1 MDDHLWHYL
10 ESPSGKFRYRNHT
23 NILILS
29 WSKLIIH
36 IQSCLNKSKI
46 SCRIPSLLI
55 LSKLASNAHSTVNT
69 AQENEN
75 HFRKHVIWFVYAAF
89 FRSAKSVKRVSKI
102 SQYGINYRRI
112 FGSDVASQIC
122 RVKKHLSRSHPKFFQ
137 VDSWFDPLR
146 DRSQELSSYF
156 ESLVCKFESNK
167 IYRFPKVSF
176 FTYKVVPSVV
186 SAFAISLFCKVL
198 TCDA

>member
-29 WSKLIIH
+29 WSNLIIH

-75 HFRKHVIWFVYAAF
+75 HFRKHVIWFVYAAS
-89 FRSAKSVKRVSKI
+89 FRSAKSVKREFSTVSITEEFLAVMWQVKFVESSQKTFESESSKI
-102 SQYGINYRRI
+102 FPSRFMIWSTQR
-112 FGSDVASQIC
+112 QITRTVKLFRVIGLQV
-122 RVKKHLSRSHPKFFQ
+122 RVK
-137 VDSWFDPLR
+137 
-146 DRSQELSSYF
+146 
-156 ESLVCKFESNK
+156 
-167 IYRFPKVSF
+167 
-176 FTYKVVPSVV
+176 
-186 SAFAISLFCKVL
+186 
-198 TCDA
+198 